1 MSICLAIFG
10 KPRYLGLMNAEEPI
24 PPRGTWIA
32 VETMRGTE
40 MALMGGILTEE
51 QEERYRSSCSDDSSD
66 GQVKGGEPALQ
77 EITFL
82 RPAGGE
88 DHQAAAEA
96 RGEENEIL
104 LRARALLRNHKI
116 SMKLVDVEFL
126 LDRKKLFFYF
136 TSEQR
141 VDFRAYVRDLAKEF
155 KTRIELR
162 QIGVR
167 DEAKTV
173 KGLAPCG
180 QRCCCSYWLHRFSPI
195 CIKMVKEQNL
205 ALNPTKISGICGRL
219 MCCMSFEHHMYG
231 ALWKPLPNPG
241 SKIRTNSGTYMIDGV
256 DLSAES
262 VRVRC
267 PDGRT
272 ILVKT
277 GDFPRFRDTVTEGKP
292 WEEEGEKK
300 ERKNGAEG
308 GMRGRKSPGGE
319 SGAPFARGEG
329 EKKGIGAEKKR
340 HEETENRPQNGE
352 KGKPQEG
359 ALEVGTAKKRRRR
372 RKKPS
377 GGNKPEG
384 APSQP
389 PENTPQESAAD
400 NPVKNQSREGNGQ
413 KRRPNSRKR
422 RPPREKGEQ
431 NSRPR
436 EPAE

>member
-10 KPRYLGLMNAEEPI
+10 KPRYLGLMTVEDPM
-24 PPRGTWIA
+24 PPKGTWLA
-32 VETMRGTE
+32 VETMRGAE
-40 MALMGGILTEE
+40 MALMGGSLSEE
-51 QEERYRSSCSDDSSD
+51 QEERYRSSCSEDSSD

-82 RPAGGE
+82 RPATNE
-88 DHQAAAEA
+88 DHEAATSA
-96 RGEENEIL
+96 REEENAIL

-231 ALWKPLPNPG
+231 SLWKPLPNPG

-256 DLSAES
+256 ELSAEA
-262 VRVRC
+262 VRIRC

-277 GDFPRFRDTVTEGKP
+277 GEFSRFRDTVTEGKP
-292 WEEEGEKK
+292 WQNEEEKKEKKSAPDGGIRARKPLAREAAGTPVRTEGEKK
-300 ERKNGAEG
+300 
-308 GMRGRKSPGGE
+308 SPGEEKNRQVKIE
-319 SGAPFARGEG
+319 SQPQLSEKPKPEEGTEEGAP
-329 EKKGIGAEKKR
+329 
-340 HEETENRPQNGE
+340 
-352 KGKPQEG
+352 
-359 ALEVGTAKKRRRR
+359 KKRRRR

-377 GGNKPEG
+377 GGNRAEAVKTQPEEN
-384 APSQP
+384 P
-389 PENTPQESAAD
+389 PLESAEILPD
-400 NPVKNQSREGNGQ
+400 KNQSREGNDQ
-413 KRRPNSRKR
+413 KRRPRSRKR
-422 RPPREKGEQ
+422 RPPKDNREQ
-431 NSRPR
+431 
-436 EPAE
+436 AE